1 MLLLLLLKESYS
13 IDHCVWTR
21 NKELSA
27 VSRWTLLERRQRC
40 RQEQSKNYKWIFLL
54 SSFGCISSRSY
65 YCVSVAIVYAAC
77 GDVSLRKTL
86 NVTQLKVIVI
96 LNTNDFQRPRA
107 PSFSKLLKNERFLL
121 QNSTEDSALGLQ
133 YWAKTSSKTSQN
145 GGVNLDINAATSLT
159 TWKVIDVEQLGSHM
173 HLLDA
178 CSQSTS

>member
-86 NVTQLKVIVI
+86 NVTQRKSDS
-96 LNTNDFQRPRA
+96 DF
-107 PSFSKLLKNERFLL
+107 KHERFSETSCAVFFQAVEERTLSASKFHGRFCL
-121 QNSTEDSALGLQ
+121 GTTVLSKNVIKDITER
-133 YWAKTSSKTSQN
+133 W
-145 GGVNLDINAATSLT
+145 
-159 TWKVIDVEQLGSHM
+159 
-173 HLLDA
+173 
-178 CSQSTS
+178 CQSWH